1 MGLMPRSA
9 GSPAWRVT
17 GILVLL
23 GAAFGPATVHG
34 QEAEFLGNDTQ
45 GTDVELKIGSEWD
58 SIFNRR
64 DGPVRRNQAFRTG
77 SNPDGYLL
85 TKLVLYMNDFASS
98 DHVEGGRPELRVRL
112 RSVHNR
118 TTTRDPHSNTS
129 EIFAFAIPTPSSA
142 EAQDFVPS
150 SAATETQKTL
160 QPDTWYAIDVHQA
173 QVTPAK
179 ENNVK
184 HIDMVGTA
192 SDAYSSPEG
201 WQVDGEHL
209 RKDGPSNRRWSRDQ
223 NSFRMKIFATRIS
236 DATTVTL
243 TADPGTIAENGG
255 QATIRGSVAP
265 APETAFTVDVAA
277 MPTAD
282 TSATASDYTLSSNT
296 TLSFAAGA
304 TASTGTVTLTAVND
318 DTYTGD
324 RSVTLS
330 GTSTAEVDILAGT
343 VAIEEDE
350 PEPAPNRAA
359 ADPTHNSAVL
369 FWVFEG
375 RPDGSDVEYQVSAN
389 DESFGNWTE
398 IPLSRPGQSHGSQ
411 YEVPDLAP
419 STEYTFKLRYKRGSS
434 TGPEVEASATTFEPF
449 TARFTK
455 LPAFRD
461 ALRIS
466 TSVQEFTVEGAFSS
480 DLRPSR
486 ALAPIHGRFD
496 VDGADYRGRDDGRDL
511 SAFWL
516 RFWAKAATT
525 SVAITLK
532 APDGPKVRCT
542 VAEADVAP
550 IRKLCSADLRPL
562 SEDVTGIVRAE
573 REVRLALDTASISEN
588 GGVANL
594 TARLHKPRSWGE
606 ASTVNETSDVD
617 VYVDVQITDKADDI
631 EVPGTRLT
639 IPAGSRDSNAIALTA
654 LDNDATSGNRRIA
667 IAAGTPSE
675 GHVTVDSQTGSVEL
689 EIREDDQGLL
699 APDDFEATPGP
710 EAVRLSWDPSVNMFP
725 HAYEYRYWS
734 TGTAPD
740 WQYIPD
746 SDITEANHSSFTI
759 SELARQTSYTFE
771 IRATTGQHQSVARSA
786 EVTTLSEYSVELEPP
801 THFLP
806 GEAFEVTAVFGSEL
820 LRVDGLHHEHTSQVV
835 VQGGTY
841 ERLEREGLGRGRR
854 AWDLTIQPD
863 SGATEVTVSVVAEPP
878 PQLRCA
884 SDETERICSADRH
897 PLTQGASVTVPVYA
911 APAFDAGLPAS
922 VEVAEN
928 TAADTDIGSPF
939 TATDADNDILTWTL
953 DGTDKESF
961 AVDAGTGQLKT
972 KAALDYEA
980 RSGYS
985 VTVGVSDGTNS
996 DTHDV
1001 SVSVTD
1007 VDEPPVKPAA
1017 PTVHSRTG
1025 TSLTVDWTAPSNEGK
1040 PAIESYDLQYRA
1052 AGSEGGFTAGPQDV
1066 SGTRAQITPLL
1077 EATSYQV
1084 QVRATNPDGD
1094 GEWSDALAAG
1104 TDPAVSIAPGSG
1116 GETVT
1121 EGTDDEA
1128 VFVVSRTGVTT
1139 GPLTVAV
1146 SVTQQGDYIDGTPPA
1161 GVTIGAS
1168 AASAELRVAIDDDDV
1183 AEADGSITATV
1194 QAGAAY
1200 SLDGSTAEA
1209 TVTVQDEDELALNV
1223 NAIAGD
1229 DTINIAEKAAGFAIA
1244 GDTGSDG
1251 GVDVTVTVGGTELTT
1266 VSGAADPATWSVS
1279 VPGNASYIT
1288 GPSVEVSVSAAR
1300 TGVNI
1305 SPSDVARTL
1314 TVDLS
1319 APQAPTYTAPVSLQ
1333 VGVAIAVDPSGGAG
1347 IDAYGAEG
1355 LPSGLGI
1362 DTASGAIGGT
1372 PDSADEDTAEV
1383 TVTVSDTAGNADTVV
1398 IEFPA
1403 VEKGDQAL
1411 AGFQYSSTSVKYGG
1425 AAPTVTGPTGA
1436 KGALSYS
1443 ASPDTVCTVNA
1454 GTGALT
1460 IIGVGRCEVTVT
1472 AAGTADYNEATDT
1485 FTVEV
1490 QPANTPATGAPT
1502 ISGTALVG
1510 ERLTAAIDDIADA
1523 DGLPRTFP
1531 DDYTVQWMRV
1541 DSDGAS
1547 NPVNIGTGSSTYI
1560 LVAADQGKKIKV
1572 EVSFQDDDGNDEERT
1587 SAAYP
1592 SGMETVGAAGPQTRT
1607 HVPAGWS
1614 LIPSGLGVGDDFR
1627 LLFVTSTRRTAG
1639 DTGIGAYNA
1648 AVRGDVSSHGH
1659 TGVQGYSAGFNVLG
1673 CTASIS
1679 AIANTKTASTDPAAP
1694 IYWLNGNKVADD
1706 YADLYDGSWDSN
1718 APKYS
1723 DGTNAPAGTGA
1734 AARTFVGCE
1743 STGESSS
1750 SFYLGASSVGLGYPG
1765 GGGSELGT
1773 GTAPRTYT
1781 HRYYGLSGVFRVVG
1795 GSVNTPAYGAP
1806 AISGTA
1812 VVGQTLSAARGSIG
1826 DADGLP
1832 STFPDDYTLQW
1843 MRVDSD
1849 GASNP
1854 VNIGTNSG
1862 TYALV
1867 TADVGKKIKVEVSF
1881 QDTDGNDE
1889 VRTSA
1894 AYPSGAVLAAASV
1907 APPTV
1912 PVTTIPAHWSL
1923 KPAAIPDNG
1932 TFRLLFVTG
1941 NRRTASATAIGDYDQ
1956 HVQARVVGHGG
1967 GDLRDFSALFKVL
1980 GCTATVDARDHTGT
1994 TSTDTA
2000 APIYWV
2006 DGDKVADDY
2015 ADLYDGRWDSNAPKN
2030 ASGNPIPA
2038 EFGGATVFTGCLAS
2052 GTRSATPL
2060 GATGKASVTEGLP
2073 EVSGVEIEGRGVP
2086 GSELRKLYGLSSIF
2100 RVAASDEPT
2109 VASVA
2114 VTSTPLAETDT
2125 YGAGEQIEFTVTF
2138 SEPVE
2143 VSASPPHFE
2152 FALGPSGN
2160 TEDKQATYQGGSGTT
2175 ALVFAYTV
2183 LAADSDDDGIW
2194 IGSDSRTLKL
2204 DSGEYIRA
2212 VDDEASAIL
2221 VHSSPGTLSDHKVD
2235 GSLAPPPATDAT
2247 LGALSLGTGVT
2258 LLPEF
2263 ASATTEYRAWVANSV
2278 ASVTVT
2284 ATTNDEAAA
2293 VAIADDDDTAT
2304 PATATLALA
2313 AGRNTVE
2320 VTVTA
2325 EDTSTIGTYTVTV
2338 VRAAAAPAADPAAL
2352 LTANLTV
2359 GETDGFPGYSG
2370 FTAPHFGA
2378 MSDTDFEVD
2387 GVRSALGELRVFGA
2401 RGVDRFNAET
2411 VAACFVHTTATPTP
2425 TDAVRNTLVL
2435 SIGGESFRF
2444 DAATAITANVCYE
2457 WVRPAG
2463 LSWRWGDIA
2472 LVKVAL
2478 APNAP
2483 ATGTVT
2489 ITGTAEVGQTLTVS
2503 VSGVTDRDGVPSDVT
2518 YTYQWV
2524 QVDGPDETDIA
2535 GATSSTYTLAAADQG
2550 KKVKVEVAFTDD
2562 EGNAE
2567 TLTSEAYPSGS
2578 DTVAADDTEPT
2589 LASATVTGD
2598 SLVLTYDEDLD
2609 TGSEP
2614 PTDAFTVTVDS
2625 GDGAEPSRVDV
2636 SGKTVTLTLASA
2648 VTDRQ
2653 TVTVT
2658 YTVPTGTDP
2667 KPIRDTAEKP
2677 AAALSGQAVTNNT
2690 AAASTDATLSVLSL
2704 GTGVALSPEF
2714 AGATTDY
2721 RAWVANSV
2729 ASVTVTATKN
2739 DDGATVA
2746 IANDDDTA
2754 TPGTATLALDAGR
2767 NTVEVTVTAEDTTT
2781 TGIYTVTVVR
2791 EAAAPTEDPAALL
2804 TANLTV
2810 GERGEFVG
2818 YHGLEVP
2825 PIGAM
2830 TDTDFE
2836 VDQRYELQALAVFGA
2851 TGAGLY
2857 DPETVLA
2864 CFVETAKPTDAVRD
2878 TLILRIGSEPFPF
2891 SASTAFANTD
2901 CYPWARPE
2909 GMSWSYGDVA
2919 LVKVTLAPNAPATGA
2934 PTISGTAEVGETLTA
2949 ATTGIED
2956 DDGLSGATY
2965 SYQWSREDS
2974 GGTKPM
2980 DIDGAT
2986 SSTYV
2991 LDAAEEGKRVK
3002 VKVTFTDDAGNDEAL
3017 TSAAY
3022 PSSGT
3027 VRAANNPATGA
3038 PTISGTAEVEE
3049 TLTAATTGIEDDD
3062 GLSSATYSYQWSR
3075 EDSDGTN
3082 PMDIDGA
3089 TSSTY
3094 ALVTG
3099 DLGKKIKVRVS
3110 FEDDGGN
3117 AEALTSAA
3125 YPSGTDTVAA
3135 RTSKLSE
3142 NADATLS
3149 ALSLGTGVTL
3159 DPAFAS
3165 ATTDYRAW
3173 VANPVDSVTVT
3184 ATKNDAAATV
3194 AIADDDDT
3202 ATPATATLP
3211 LDAGRNTVEVT
3222 VTAEDTSTTGPYTVT
3237 VVRAAAAPTAD
3248 PAALLTA
3255 NLTVGERD
3263 GFLGYRGF
3271 FAPHFGAMSD
3281 TDFEV
3286 DGVRSALGELRV
3298 FGASGVDQF
3307 NAETV
3312 AACFV
3317 DTTATPTPTD
3327 AVRNTLVLSIGGE
3340 SFRFDA
3346 ATAIT
3351 ANVCYEW
3358 VRPAGLSWRWGDIA
3372 LVKVALAP
3380 NAPATPAAP
3389 TVETPTD
3396 TVAKLAVSWTEPGLN
3411 GGPDIT
3417 GYAVQYRE
3425 DGSEQWLDW
3434 THSGTDTSATL
3445 TGLRPVNKLYQVRV
3459 RALNG
3464 ETASDWSDEGS
3475 GRTGLPANAGPLPTG
3490 ATEIWSAMLT
3500 VGVSGSTIGFSDGS
3514 YGTLSPDNFDIDGT
3528 TYTVELLYKS
3538 TGGTF
3543 AMQIQSGGVDADLPW
3558 HQALHLALEIEDV
3571 SDTYWTF
3578 SLADD
3583 THAGVGTYATSSF
3596 GSPHPVFAS
3605 GHDGGETAAVKLV
3618 TTRSGNAAPVFGA
3631 DTATREVPEN
3641 MAANADVGAVVTATD
3656 DDGDTLTY
3664 TLEGTDA
3671 ASFAIDTSSGRI
3683 KTKAA
3688 LDHETKA
3695 SYSVTVKAD
3704 DGFGGTDTID
3714 VTIEVTNVEEQA
3726 GKPAAPTVEAPA
3738 DSVTSLDVS
3747 WTAPE
3752 LNGGPEITGYEV
3764 QYLPPGTEDEVEDE
3778 GWLDWTH
3785 TGTDTSTTITALT
3798 ERTEYKVR
3806 VRALNGD
3813 TPSEWSDA
3821 GEGTTGTLPPNATG
3835 EPAISGAAVVGVML
3849 TASPGMIEDEDGL
3862 NGASYSYHWIRVD
3875 EDGSSNA
3882 VEIMGA
3888 TSSTYTLTPADEGK
3902 KVKVTASFNDD
3913 RRTPEARTSDPYPA
3927 KGTVRGPAIAIA
3939 PSQSKA
3945 TGRFDLIVYT
3955 LERTGPTTEAAAV
3968 TVTLAPP
3975 AGNDWGI
3982 PANNLSHDVAF
3993 GAGES
3998 SKRLFISLRSSGGA
4012 NVGFSATATTS
4023 GTLVASLSN
4032 VTGYDTTDTAE
4043 VEVVVTANPSW
4054 IVKLTQSSFS
4064 YAEGGGAQTVTIE
4077 AYAASAD
4084 MPAPSVPLGASF
4096 VTEAGTASSPGDY
4109 AAVSE
4114 PVSIAPAAFSADADG
4129 IRRGQSTVT
4138 FTPEQDSVEE
4148 GNETLS
4154 FKLSGTSNDPS
4165 GVVQY
4170 EGPDGTR
4177 GEEATYP
4184 VTIIDDEDDT
4194 TPPELSSATVDRTS
4208 LVLTYNEDLDTDST
4222 PAAIAFRVMVAP
4234 AGGGEATRRDLAAGN
4249 PVMVSGKAVTLT
4261 LVSAVVDSETVTVS
4275 YTVPTEA
4282 DANYIRD
4289 KAEINAAA
4297 LANRAVTNESPDT
4310 TDPMFLSATI
4320 NRTSVVL
4327 TFNEALDESSVPAA
4341 SAFLVIPPPTLTNV
4355 AVSGRTVT
4363 FTATPGYEFGYQGPF
4378 LRYTKPSPTTGPI
4391 QDLAGNHASD
4401 YLGLITNITPDA
4413 PELVTATV
4421 NGASLVLRYD
4431 RALAEG
4437 PVPEA
4442 SAFTVTVAG
4451 SSRDL
4456 DPNTP
4461 VTVNGPRVTLALS
4474 SAVTAGQTVTVSYI
4488 APPNNP
4494 IVDTE
4499 GNVALALTNQ
4509 VVTNETTEPMLQ
4521 SATVNGDS
4529 LVLTYDEA
4537 LDEDSEPPPGAFTV
4551 SVDSGPGTAPSTV
4564 DVSGTTVTLT
4574 LVSAVTDGQTVTVSY
4589 TVPPTNRVRNLGEN
4603 DAAALSGR
4611 GATNVTLAA
4620 PANLSALADSGLV
4633 DLTWDPP
4640 ASDTDVTRHEYRY
4653 RDEMGGAW
4661 PETWTEI
4668 PDSARDAANE
4678 GSYRVTGLSDGAT
4691 YEFQLRAANDR
4702 GPGGTAEVTA
4712 VVKLRLIARFERRVL
4727 NNLGLLDES
4736 HPVRSRGH
4744 VRMVFKTGVV
4754 PQGLT
4759 EEDFE
4764 VINGAFTGFQIRNTV
4779 LDTVLLAD
4787 TDATEITIALDEDAI
4802 TNTGGNVAQQMTYA
4816 VLPQPAV
4823 TLSTD
4828 VTEPVTG
4835 AFDIVLDFNGPVV
4848 EDDGRQELFGAFAF
4862 TSVSVTN
4869 GATGAS
4875 AGLATGSTRLRGSII
4890 PRDDFE
4896 GELTVHVP
4904 AGKFAY
4910 WDEFA
4915 VLSAASNRLRLRVD
4929 TRFPKVVSVAVTSTP
4944 SASRDTYAAGEK
4956 IELTVTFSEEVEVST
4971 DRPHFEFALGPS
4983 GNAVSKEAA
4992 YETGSGTTALVFAYT
5007 VQESDSDPDGIWVGD
5022 PARTLVLE
5030 SGEYIRSAADMQD
5043 AVLDHAELGTQA
5055 GHNVD
5060 GSLTPGV
5067 PEVSIAPAQS
5077 EVTEGTAARFELTR
5091 VGRLGRLTVAV
5102 SVTET
5107 GSMIAGTA
5115 PAQAVFDAGAR
5126 SVTLTVLTTDDS
5138 ADEAHSTVSAEVGAG
5153 TGYTTGPDATARVL
5167 VKDDDAGVDF
5177 SLPVGTFAVPLD
5189 WDLNPPGLVVDDSF
5203 RLLIVTSTRRT
5214 QFAGD
5219 IAAYDTYVR
5228 NNVRNTGHTAIREY
5242 GAGFR
5247 VVGCT
5252 SSVDAD
5258 DHTATTY
5265 SVADPGVPIY
5275 WLDGDRVAGDFRDFY
5290 DGAWD
5295 SNAPRYPDGTT
5306 VATSGEYGHV
5316 LTGCTGSG
5324 QRLIDHTLGSEL
5336 PEFGVP
5342 GQNGRELESTHT
5354 DSSKARSFY
5363 GLSPL
5368 FRITGVPF
5376 VNMVAISSTAPG
5388 GDDVYETGDA
5398 IRVTVTFNEA
5408 VTVDTLGG
5416 TPELAL
5422 TIGERTRNAAYSAG
5436 DSSATALVFTYTVVA
5451 QDSDE
5456 DGVSVAGSALML
5468 IGSAIH
5474 RQGDAAV
5481 AAATALRAL
5490 PGQAM
5495 HRVTTPPML
5504 QSAAVD
5510 GASLVLTYDEDLDEG
5525 SVPPRDAF
5533 TVSVAGAARALAAND
5548 PVDVSGKTVT
5558 LTLATA
5564 AEHGQTVTVTY
5575 TVPTG
5580 TDPKPIRDVAQN
5592 NAAALAGQR

>member
-243 TADPGTIAENGG
+243 MADPGTIAENGG

-265 APETAFTVDVAA
+265 APEAAFTVDVAA
-277 MPTAD
+277 TPTAD
-282 TSATASDYTLSSNT
+282 TAATVSDYTLSDDT

-330 GTSTAEVDILAGT
+330 GTSTAEVDILSST

-389 DESFGNWTE
+389 DESFGDWTE

-419 STEYTFKLRYKRGSS
+419 STEYTFKLRYKRGSI

-884 SDETERICSADRH
+884 SDETERICSAALH

-1066 SGTRAQITPLL
+1066 SGTRAQITPLV

-1104 TDPAVSIAPGSG
+1104 TDPAVSITPRSG

-1139 GPLTVAV
+1139 GPLTVPV

-1209 TVTVQDEDELALNV
+1209 TVTVQDEDELALNL
-1223 NAIAGD
+1223 NTIAGD

-1251 GVDVTVTVGGTELTT
+1251 GVDVTVTVGGTALTT
-1266 VSGAADPATWSVS
+1266 VSAAADPATWSVS

-1288 GPSVEVSVSAAR
+1288 GPSVEVSVSAVK
-1300 TGVNI
+1300 TGVV
-1305 SPSDVARTL
+1305 SRSDVARTL

-1319 APQAPTYTAPVSLQ
+1319 APEAPTYTAPESLQ

-1362 DTASGAIGGT
+1362 DTATGAIGGT

-2073 EVSGVEIEGRGVP
+2073 EVDGVEIEGRGVP

-2258 LLPEF
+2258 LSPVF

-2325 EDTSTIGTYTVTV
+2325 EDTSTTGIYTVTV

-2444 DAATAITANVCYE
+2444 DASTAITANDCYE

-2463 LSWRWGDIA
+2463 LSW
-2472 LVKVAL
+2472 
-2478 APNAP
+2478 
-2483 ATGTVT
+2483 
-2489 ITGTAEVGQTLTVS
+2489 
-2503 VSGVTDRDGVPSDVT
+2503 
-2518 YTYQWV
+2518 
-2524 QVDGPDETDIA
+2524 
-2535 GATSSTYTLAAADQG
+2535 
-2550 KKVKVEVAFTDD
+2550 
-2562 EGNAE
+2562 
-2567 TLTSEAYPSGS
+2567 
-2578 DTVAADDTEPT
+2578 
-2589 LASATVTGD
+2589 
-2598 SLVLTYDEDLD
+2598 
-2609 TGSEP
+2609 
-2614 PTDAFTVTVDS
+2614 
-2625 GDGAEPSRVDV
+2625 
-2636 SGKTVTLTLASA
+2636 
-2648 VTDRQ
+2648 
-2653 TVTVT
+2653 
-2658 YTVPTGTDP
+2658 
-2667 KPIRDTAEKP
+2667 
-2677 AAALSGQAVTNNT
+2677 
-2690 AAASTDATLSVLSL
+2690 
-2704 GTGVALSPEF
+2704 
-2714 AGATTDY
+2714 
-2721 RAWVANSV
+2721 
-2729 ASVTVTATKN
+2729 
-2739 DDGATVA
+2739 
-2746 IANDDDTA
+2746 
-2754 TPGTATLALDAGR
+2754 
-2767 NTVEVTVTAEDTTT
+2767 
-2781 TGIYTVTVVR
+2781 
-2791 EAAAPTEDPAALL
+2791 
-2804 TANLTV
+2804 
-2810 GERGEFVG
+2810 
-2818 YHGLEVP
+2818 
-2825 PIGAM
+2825 
-2830 TDTDFE
+2830 
-2836 VDQRYELQALAVFGA
+2836 
-2851 TGAGLY
+2851 
-2857 DPETVLA
+2857 
-2864 CFVETAKPTDAVRD
+2864 
-2878 TLILRIGSEPFPF
+2878 
-2891 SASTAFANTD
+2891 
-2901 CYPWARPE
+2901 
-2909 GMSWSYGDVA
+2909 SWGDVA
-2919 LVKVTLAPNAPATGA
+2919 LVKVTLAP
-2934 PTISGTAEVGETLTA
+2934 
-2949 ATTGIED
+2949 
-2956 DDGLSGATY
+2956 
-2965 SYQWSREDS
+2965 
-2974 GGTKPM
+2974 KP
-2980 DIDGAT
+2980 
-2986 SSTYV
+2986 
-2991 LDAAEEGKRVK
+2991 
-3002 VKVTFTDDAGNDEAL
+3002 
-3017 TSAAY
+3017 
-3022 PSSGT
+3022 
-3027 VRAANNPATGA
+3027 
-3038 PTISGTAEVEE
+3038 
-3049 TLTAATTGIEDDD
+3049 
-3062 GLSSATYSYQWSR
+3062 
-3075 EDSDGTN
+3075 
-3082 PMDIDGA
+3082 
-3089 TSSTY
+3089 
-3094 ALVTG
+3094 
-3099 DLGKKIKVRVS
+3099 
-3110 FEDDGGN
+3110 
-3117 AEALTSAA
+3117 
-3125 YPSGTDTVAA
+3125 
-3135 RTSKLSE
+3135 
-3142 NADATLS
+3142 
-3149 ALSLGTGVTL
+3149 
-3159 DPAFAS
+3159 
-3165 ATTDYRAW
+3165 
-3173 VANPVDSVTVT
+3173 
-3184 ATKNDAAATV
+3184 
-3194 AIADDDDT
+3194 
-3202 ATPATATLP
+3202 
-3211 LDAGRNTVEVT
+3211 
-3222 VTAEDTSTTGPYTVT
+3222 
-3237 VVRAAAAPTAD
+3237 
-3248 PAALLTA
+3248 
-3255 NLTVGERD
+3255 
-3263 GFLGYRGF
+3263 
-3271 FAPHFGAMSD
+3271 
-3281 TDFEV
+3281 
-3286 DGVRSALGELRV
+3286 
-3298 FGASGVDQF
+3298 
-3307 NAETV
+3307 
-3312 AACFV
+3312 
-3317 DTTATPTPTD
+3317 
-3327 AVRNTLVLSIGGE
+3327 
-3340 SFRFDA
+3340 
-3346 ATAIT
+3346 
-3351 ANVCYEW
+3351 
-3358 VRPAGLSWRWGDIA
+3358 
-3372 LVKVALAP
+3372 
-3380 NAPATPAAP
+3380 PAAP
-3389 TVETPTD
+3389 TVETPAD
-3396 TVAKLAVSWTEPGLN
+3396 TVDELVVSWTEPGLN

-3445 TGLRPVNKLYQVRV
+3445 TDLRPVNKLYQVRV
-3459 RALNG
+3459 RALYG

-3475 GRTGLPANAGPLPTG
+3475 GRTGLPANVGPLPAG

-3500 VGVSGSTIGFSDGS
+3500 VGVSSGAIGFSDGS

-3528 TYTVELLYKS
+3528 TYTVEILYMS
-3538 TGGTF
+3538 TGGIF
-3543 AMQIQSGGVDADLPW
+3543 AMEIQSGGVDADLPW

-3618 TTRSGNAAPVFGA
+3618 TTRSENAAPVFGA
-3631 DTATREVPEN
+3631 DTATREVAEN
-3641 MAANADVGAVVTATD
+3641 TAANADVGAVVTATD

-3671 ASFAIDTSSGRI
+3671 ESFAIDTSSGRI

-3695 SYSVTVKAD
+3695 SYSVTVKAH

-4341 SAFLVIPPPTLTNV
+4341 FAFFVIPPQRLTNV

-4363 FTATPGYEFGYQGPF
+4363 FTATPGFEFGQGHPF
-4378 LRYTKPSPTTGPI
+4378 LGYSKPPIGPI
-4391 QDLAGNHASD
+4391 QDLAGNQAS
-4401 YLGLITNITPDA
+4401 NIFARSPT
-4413 PELVTATV
+4413 
-4421 NGASLVLRYD
+4421 
-4431 RALAEG
+4431 
-4437 PVPEA
+4437 
-4442 SAFTVTVAG
+4442 
-4451 SSRDL
+4451 SR
-4456 DPNTP
+4456 
-4461 VTVNGPRVTLALS
+4461 
-4474 SAVTAGQTVTVSYI
+4474 
-4488 APPNNP
+4488 
-4494 IVDTE
+4494 
-4499 GNVALALTNQ
+4499 
-4509 VVTNETTEPMLQ
+4509 
-4521 SATVNGDS
+4521 
-4529 LVLTYDEA
+4529 
-4537 LDEDSEPPPGAFTV
+4537 
-4551 SVDSGPGTAPSTV
+4551 
-4564 DVSGTTVTLT
+4564 LT
-4574 LVSAVTDGQTVTVSY
+4574 L
-4589 TVPPTNRVRNLGEN
+4589 
-4603 DAAALSGR
+4603 
-4611 GATNVTLAA
+4611 
-4620 PANLSALADSGLV
+4620 
-4633 DLTWDPP
+4633 
-4640 ASDTDVTRHEYRY
+4640 
-4653 RDEMGGAW
+4653 
-4661 PETWTEI
+4661 
-4668 PDSARDAANE
+4668 
-4678 GSYRVTGLSDGAT
+4678 
-4691 YEFQLRAANDR
+4691 
-4702 GPGGTAEVTA
+4702 
-4712 VVKLRLIARFERRVL
+4712 
-4727 NNLGLLDES
+4727 
-4736 HPVRSRGH
+4736 RSW
-4744 VRMVFKTGVV
+4744 
-4754 PQGLT
+4754 
-4759 EEDFE
+4759 
-4764 VINGAFTGFQIRNTV
+4764 
-4779 LDTVLLAD
+4779 
-4787 TDATEITIALDEDAI
+4787 
-4802 TNTGGNVAQQMTYA
+4802 
-4816 VLPQPAV
+4816 
-4823 TLSTD
+4823 S
-4828 VTEPVTG
+4828 
-4835 AFDIVLDFNGPVV
+4835 
-4848 EDDGRQELFGAFAF
+4848 RQ
-4862 TSVSVTN
+4862 
-4869 GATGAS
+4869 
-4875 AGLATGSTRLRGSII
+4875 R
-4890 PRDDFE
+4890 
-4896 GELTVHVP
+4896 
-4904 AGKFAY
+4904 
-4910 WDEFA
+4910 
-4915 VLSAASNRLRLRVD
+4915 
-4929 TRFPKVVSVAVTSTP
+4929 
-4944 SASRDTYAAGEK
+4944 
-4956 IELTVTFSEEVEVST
+4956 
-4971 DRPHFEFALGPS
+4971 
-4983 GNAVSKEAA
+4983 
-4992 YETGSGTTALVFAYT
+4992 
-5007 VQESDSDPDGIWVGD
+5007 
-5022 PARTLVLE
+5022 
-5030 SGEYIRSAADMQD
+5030 
-5043 AVLDHAELGTQA
+5043 
-5055 GHNVD
+5055 
-5060 GSLTPGV
+5060 
-5067 PEVSIAPAQS
+5067 
-5077 EVTEGTAARFELTR
+5077 
-5091 VGRLGRLTVAV
+5091 
-5102 SVTET
+5102 
-5107 GSMIAGTA
+5107 
-5115 PAQAVFDAGAR
+5115 
-5126 SVTLTVLTTDDS
+5126 
-5138 ADEAHSTVSAEVGAG
+5138 
-5153 TGYTTGPDATARVL
+5153 
-5167 VKDDDAGVDF
+5167 
-5177 SLPVGTFAVPLD
+5177 
-5189 WDLNPPGLVVDDSF
+5189 
-5203 RLLIVTSTRRT
+5203 
-5214 QFAGD
+5214 
-5219 IAAYDTYVR
+5219 
-5228 NNVRNTGHTAIREY
+5228 
-5242 GAGFR
+5242 
-5247 VVGCT
+5247 
-5252 SSVDAD
+5252 
-5258 DHTATTY
+5258 
-5265 SVADPGVPIY
+5265 
-5275 WLDGDRVAGDFRDFY
+5275 
-5290 DGAWD
+5290 
-5295 SNAPRYPDGTT
+5295 
-5306 VATSGEYGHV
+5306 
-5316 LTGCTGSG
+5316 
-5324 QRLIDHTLGSEL
+5324 
-5336 PEFGVP
+5336 
-5342 GQNGRELESTHT
+5342 
-5354 DSSKARSFY
+5354 
-5363 GLSPL
+5363 
-5368 FRITGVPF
+5368 
-5376 VNMVAISSTAPG
+5376 
-5388 GDDVYETGDA
+5388 
-5398 IRVTVTFNEA
+5398 
-5408 VTVDTLGG
+5408 
-5416 TPELAL
+5416 
-5422 TIGERTRNAAYSAG
+5422 
-5436 DSSATALVFTYTVVA
+5436 
-5451 QDSDE
+5451 
-5456 DGVSVAGSALML
+5456 
-5468 IGSAIH
+5468 
-5474 RQGDAAV
+5474 
-5481 AAATALRAL
+5481 
-5490 PGQAM
+5490 
-5495 HRVTTPPML
+5495 
-5504 QSAAVD
+5504 
-5510 GASLVLTYDEDLDEG
+5510 
-5525 SVPPRDAF
+5525 
-5533 TVSVAGAARALAAND
+5533 
-5548 PVDVSGKTVT
+5548 
-5558 LTLATA
+5558 
-5564 AEHGQTVTVTY
+5564 
-5575 TVPTG
+5575 
-5580 TDPKPIRDVAQN
+5580 
-5592 NAAALAGQR
+5592 

>member
-243 TADPGTIAENGG
+243 MADPGTIAENGG

-265 APETAFTVDVAA
+265 APEAAFTVDVAA
-277 MPTAD
+277 TPTAD
-282 TSATASDYTLSSNT
+282 TAATVSDYTLSDDT

-330 GTSTAEVDILAGT
+330 GTSTAEVDILSST

-746 SDITEANHSSFTI
+746 SNITEANHSSFTI

-1333 VGVAIAVDPSGGAG
+1333 VGVEIAASPSGGGG

-1411 AGFQYSSTSVKYGG
+1411 AGFQYSSTSVKFDG

-1436 KGALSYS
+1436 QGALSYS

-1490 QPANTPATGAPT
+1490 QPANIPATGAPT

-2073 EVSGVEIEGRGVP
+2073 EVSGVEIEGPGVP

-2370 FTAPHFGA
+2370 FT
-2378 MSDTDFEVD
+2378 
-2387 GVRSALGELRVFGA
+2387 
-2401 RGVDRFNAET
+2401 
-2411 VAACFVHTTATPTP
+2411 
-2425 TDAVRNTLVL
+2425 
-2435 SIGGESFRF
+2435 
-2444 DAATAITANVCYE
+2444 
-2457 WVRPAG
+2457 
-2463 LSWRWGDIA
+2463 
-2472 LVKVAL
+2472 
-2478 APNAP
+2478 
-2483 ATGTVT
+2483 
-2489 ITGTAEVGQTLTVS
+2489 
-2503 VSGVTDRDGVPSDVT
+2503 
-2518 YTYQWV
+2518 
-2524 QVDGPDETDIA
+2524 
-2535 GATSSTYTLAAADQG
+2535 
-2550 KKVKVEVAFTDD
+2550 
-2562 EGNAE
+2562 
-2567 TLTSEAYPSGS
+2567 
-2578 DTVAADDTEPT
+2578 
-2589 LASATVTGD
+2589 
-2598 SLVLTYDEDLD
+2598 
-2609 TGSEP
+2609 
-2614 PTDAFTVTVDS
+2614 
-2625 GDGAEPSRVDV
+2625 
-2636 SGKTVTLTLASA
+2636 
-2648 VTDRQ
+2648 
-2653 TVTVT
+2653 
-2658 YTVPTGTDP
+2658 
-2667 KPIRDTAEKP
+2667 
-2677 AAALSGQAVTNNT
+2677 
-2690 AAASTDATLSVLSL
+2690 
-2704 GTGVALSPEF
+2704 
-2714 AGATTDY
+2714 
-2721 RAWVANSV
+2721 
-2729 ASVTVTATKN
+2729 
-2739 DDGATVA
+2739 
-2746 IANDDDTA
+2746 
-2754 TPGTATLALDAGR
+2754 
-2767 NTVEVTVTAEDTTT
+2767 
-2781 TGIYTVTVVR
+2781 
-2791 EAAAPTEDPAALL
+2791 
-2804 TANLTV
+2804 
-2810 GERGEFVG
+2810 
-2818 YHGLEVP
+2818 
-2825 PIGAM
+2825 
-2830 TDTDFE
+2830 
-2836 VDQRYELQALAVFGA
+2836 
-2851 TGAGLY
+2851 
-2857 DPETVLA
+2857 
-2864 CFVETAKPTDAVRD
+2864 
-2878 TLILRIGSEPFPF
+2878 
-2891 SASTAFANTD
+2891 
-2901 CYPWARPE
+2901 
-2909 GMSWSYGDVA
+2909 
-2919 LVKVTLAPNAPATGA
+2919 
-2934 PTISGTAEVGETLTA
+2934 
-2949 ATTGIED
+2949 
-2956 DDGLSGATY
+2956 
-2965 SYQWSREDS
+2965 
-2974 GGTKPM
+2974 
-2980 DIDGAT
+2980 
-2986 SSTYV
+2986 
-2991 LDAAEEGKRVK
+2991 
-3002 VKVTFTDDAGNDEAL
+3002 
-3017 TSAAY
+3017 
-3022 PSSGT
+3022 
-3027 VRAANNPATGA
+3027 
-3038 PTISGTAEVEE
+3038 
-3049 TLTAATTGIEDDD
+3049 
-3062 GLSSATYSYQWSR
+3062 
-3075 EDSDGTN
+3075 
-3082 PMDIDGA
+3082 
-3089 TSSTY
+3089 
-3094 ALVTG
+3094 
-3099 DLGKKIKVRVS
+3099 
-3110 FEDDGGN
+3110 
-3117 AEALTSAA
+3117 
-3125 YPSGTDTVAA
+3125 
-3135 RTSKLSE
+3135 
-3142 NADATLS
+3142 
-3149 ALSLGTGVTL
+3149 
-3159 DPAFAS
+3159 
-3165 ATTDYRAW
+3165 
-3173 VANPVDSVTVT
+3173 
-3184 ATKNDAAATV
+3184 
-3194 AIADDDDT
+3194 
-3202 ATPATATLP
+3202 
-3211 LDAGRNTVEVT
+3211 
-3222 VTAEDTSTTGPYTVT
+3222 
-3237 VVRAAAAPTAD
+3237 
-3248 PAALLTA
+3248 
-3255 NLTVGERD
+3255 
-3263 GFLGYRGF
+3263 
-3271 FAPHFGAMSD
+3271 APHFGAMSD

-3945 TGRFDLIVYT
+3945 TGRFDAIVYT

-4378 LRYTKPSPTTGPI
+4378 LRYTKPSTGPI

-4564 DVSGTTVTLT
+4564 DVSGATVTLT

-4653 RDEMGGAW
+4653 RAQPGGTW

-4691 YEFQLRAANDR
+4691 YAFQLRAANDR

-5354 DSSKARSFY
+5354 DSLKARSFY

-5376 VNMVAISSTAPG
+5376 VDMVAISSTAPG

-5398 IRVTVTFNEA
+5398 IRITVTFNEA

-5592 NAAALAGQR
+5592 NAAALAGQAVTNTAANAVPAFTAGLATTLSVAENSALETDVGSPFTATDADTGDTLTYTLEGTPAGGRSRTRAASRSRTRASSRRTPTSTTKPGRATR